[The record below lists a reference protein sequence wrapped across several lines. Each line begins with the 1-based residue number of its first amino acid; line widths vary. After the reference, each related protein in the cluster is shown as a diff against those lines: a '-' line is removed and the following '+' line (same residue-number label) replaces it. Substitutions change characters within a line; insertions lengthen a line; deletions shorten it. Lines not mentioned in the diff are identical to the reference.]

1 MMRARLCAART
12 LMVGLLVA
20 TTVACG
26 DESTGPSVQA
36 AAGTYTATRLRTTEN
51 GTTTDQLAAGATI
64 TLTLNANGTTSGHFT
79 VPGELNANLAGSWTL
94 NGTTVS
100 LNHTADT
107 FLRDMPLQL
116 QGNTLVG
123 DQTFSGTR
131 VEVTLTKQ

>member
-1 MMRARLCAART
+1 
-12 LMVGLLVA
+12 V
-20 TTVACG
+20 CG
-26 DESTGPSVQA
+26 
-36 AAGTYTATRLRTTEN
+36 Y
-51 GTTTDQLAAGATI
+51 
-64 TLTLNANGTTSGHFT
+64 
-79 VPGELNANLAGSWTL
+79 ANLAGSWTL
-94 NGTTVS
+94 NGTTVT